1 MKLLKIKIDN
11 FCGITNAVVDFGK
24 KRTYI
29 NGCNGSGKSTVKK
42 AIFWVLNAKDES
54 GKEVTDIR
62 PRFSNGEEKN
72 DDAISV
78 ELLIE
83 VDGTEYSLKKV
94 SKKEFTKQGEFKG
107 NKVEAFINDFS
118 KRSTDYAEFMKE
130 IIPDSACF
138 NSKSFLALDT
148 NSRRKKLIDVFGVDT
163 ESLLRTDKY
172 ASIAPM
178 LQTAT
183 ADEAIKMYRGMIKGN
198 RTISGF
204 ERELDLV
211 IAKIQYLELEAS
223 NKDVAEWELAKS
235 AAEKELEKVE
245 AELASLSSEVDKANR
260 LDRQLMDAQFSLGD
274 VIRDISTEYAE
285 KRNKAI
291 KDREEAR
298 ATLERLQ
305 VDVEFEQEI
314 LGYLKEEASD
324 LDLQID
330 LRNQELEAVK
340 SDTTALVCPTCG
352 KEYDKDKAEEIVAG
366 RIERLQKEIADKYVE
381 LRKRS
386 AEIDKKLQAIADLQV
401 SILKAHTVTAKAE
414 KNYAEVES
422 ARIDY
427 ESHPKYIE
435 AQKRI
440 DELTKQREMCDNNR
454 AEELAEKRFELKGQI
469 AEAENHIKETDV
481 EAKIQALRN
490 EQRDI
495 AKKIAN
501 CNKTIDLLQEYKSET
516 IRRTEES
523 INDHFWLVTFR
534 MFETLQ
540 NGEQKD
546 ICSPCVGGV
555 SYDTNLNFAHKI
567 LAEIEIALAFQD
579 AYGVQ
584 LPIIVDEASSID
596 SWRLNQ
602 FDRQMIVI
610 SRSDDK
616 ELTTYKED

>member
-1 MKLLKIKIDN
+1 MKLLNIKIDN
-11 FCGITNAVVDFGK
+11 FCGIKTAVIEFGK
-24 KRTYI
+24 RTFI
-29 NGCNGSGKSTVKK
+29 NGVNGSGKSTVKK

-62 PRFSNGEEKN
+62 PRNADGSEKN
-72 DDAISV
+72 NKDISV

-94 SKKEFTKQGEFKG
+94 SRKEYTKQGEFKG
-107 NKVEAFINDFS
+107 NKVETFINDFP

-163 ESLLRTDKY
+163 ESLLSSDKY
-172 ASIAPM
+172 APIAPM

-211 IAKIQYLELEAS
+211 VAKIKDLEQEAS

-235 AAEKELEKVE
+235 SAEKELEKVE
-245 AELASLSSEVDKANR
+245 AELASLSSEVNKVNK

-298 ATLERLQ
+298 ATLELL
-305 VDVEFEQEI
+305 EI
-314 LGYLKEEASD
+314 NEEYAQKDLRYLHKEVGD
-324 LDLQID
+324 MDLQIE
-330 LRNQELEAVK
+330 LRNQELEAVR
-340 SDTTALVCPTCG
+340 SDTEPLICPTCG
-352 KEYDKDKAEEIVAG
+352 KEYDKEKADAIMS
-366 RIERLQKEIADKYVE
+366 ERVQKLQKEISDKYVA
-381 LRKRS
+381 LRKKA
-386 AEIDKKLQAIADLQV
+386 AEIDKKLQVIADLQV

-501 CNKTIDLLQEYKSET
+501 CNKTIDLLQEYKSEM

-523 INDHFWLVTFR
+523 INDHFGLVSFR

-546 ICSPCVGGV
+546 ICTPCVDGI
-555 SYDTNLNFAHKI
+555 SYDSNLNFAHRI
-567 LAEIEIALAFQD
+567 LAEIDISLAFQK
-579 AYGVQ
+579 AHGIE

-602 FDRQMIVI
+602 FDRQMIII

-616 ELTTYKED
+616 EITTHKED